1 MGKRVLI
8 IQLSVVAFLTLL
20 QVISVSTG
28 IGAQIALYNKFVSE
42 VSNEVDILTT
52 SNDFKRAP
60 F

>member
-1 MGKRVLI
+1 M
-8 IQLSVVAFLTLL
+8 VAFLTLL

-60 F
+60 FW

>member
-28 IGAQIALYNKFVSE
+28 IGAQITLYNKFVSE